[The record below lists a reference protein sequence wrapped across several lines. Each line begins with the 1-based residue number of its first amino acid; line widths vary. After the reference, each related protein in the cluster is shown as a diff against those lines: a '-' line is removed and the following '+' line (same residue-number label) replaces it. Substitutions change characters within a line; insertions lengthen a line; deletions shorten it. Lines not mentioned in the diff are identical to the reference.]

1 MRRKIWTSVIWII
14 SCLGASENFQ
24 KVIAI
29 DDVNDLSRTSEAKR
43 ISDSSGDSTT
53 IREELGSRK
62 RTRVIL
68 LGSGSGSSPREGN
81 QEGQDD
87 KWSVQLV
94 LGLDIPVG
102 DDYSLHHFVTFEA
115 DTTPHEC
122 YLETLENLE
131 SWESYFLKLRL
142 EPAQRPMFR
151 NQMKAVKKSLLNL
164 FEPKVDEFS
173 QRRLEMS
180 LSSIA
185 DISKTWETLNPQ
197 NKPESLII
205 KRGSD
210 LMIGCFVDLKRL
222 GILTQESLSN
232 FLNRDNR
239 GKLIASYIKS
249 RYPTLT
255 LTTAYLNFNL
265 KLSLI
270 HSSYTKQMAKLLE
283 GLNRET
289 WERIEFDCLQARM
302 TSYQLTD
309 SSSYHSF
316 ASLQESFLKVAS
328 PENVELHETELEAFL
343 ESLINHVTS
352 QSRIKSLRPQESQK
366 LIHLKH
372 LYDMLSFI
380 TRYRRSF
387 ISDKFLEQNKQPI
400 RVFEEAVGLMSN
412 IMHLIIIRKNAY
424 YEELKAGGTL
434 PSEIQKVSQESA
446 GLMGPTHRN
455 ILPSFVNIIGDY
467 QMSQDFQV
475 AKSKVQFKTA
485 KINTDDFTFNIKY

>member
-14 SCLGASENFQ
+14 SCLGASDNFQ

-62 RTRVIL
+62 RSRVIL
-68 LGSGSGSSPREGN
+68 LGSGSGSSPREGSHQKNAIQTIDQSLTVCLNRLTRPLITN
-81 QEGQDD
+81 QA
-87 KWSVQLV
+87 KKAKMIS
-94 LGLDIPVG
+94 
-102 DDYSLHHFVTFEA
+102 A

-122 YLETLENLE
+122 YLETLENFE

-222 GILTQESLSN
+222 GILPQESLSN

-283 GLNRET
+283 GLDRET

-328 PENVELHETELEAFL
+328 PENVELHETELIAFL

-434 PSEIQKVSQESA
+434 PSEIQKVSQD
-446 GLMGPTHRN
+446 L
-455 ILPSFVNIIGDY
+455 
-467 QMSQDFQV
+467 
-475 AKSKVQFKTA
+475 
-485 KINTDDFTFNIKY
+485 

>member
-1 MRRKIWTSVIWII
+1 
-14 SCLGASENFQ
+14 
-24 KVIAI
+24 
-29 DDVNDLSRTSEAKR
+29 
-43 ISDSSGDSTT
+43 
-53 IREELGSRK
+53 
-62 RTRVIL
+62 
-68 LGSGSGSSPREGN
+68 
-81 QEGQDD
+81 
-87 KWSVQLV
+87 
-94 LGLDIPVG
+94 
-102 DDYSLHHFVTFEA
+102 
-115 DTTPHEC
+115 
-122 YLETLENLE
+122 
-131 SWESYFLKLRL
+131 
-142 EPAQRPMFR
+142 MFR

-222 GILTQESLSN
+222 GILPQESLSN

-283 GLNRET
+283 GLDRET

-328 PENVELHETELEAFL
+328 PENVELHETELIAFL